1 MNREKMEII
10 LHKIK
15 EYDRII
21 IFRHFR
27 PDGDAIGSSM
37 GMREILRES
46 FPEKEIYLLN
56 SDYSDYLAFLG
67 GEDEPIADELYSD
80 ALAIVLDTGTE
91 NRISNKKYSLCREIA
106 KIDHH
111 IDHQPYGDYCW
122 IEEDKS
128 STCEMVAEFY
138 HTFRDELKINKAAAT
153 YLYTGMVTDSGRF
166 RFREVDGD
174 TLRYAGM
181 LLDVGIDTDT
191 LYANL
196 YIKDFKELK
205 FQSYV
210 YKKMKTT
217 ENGVVYIF
225 VDRAMQKKFGL
236 TSEQASACVSFM
248 ESIRGSLIWV
258 AFIEN
263 TVNKHIRV
271 RLRSRFVTV
280 SEIAERYR
288 GGGHA
293 CAAGATL
300 HAKKEMKALLSEC
313 DARLKEYKENNE
325 GWI

>member
-1 MNREKMEII
+1 MNREKMELI
-10 LHKIK
+10 LQKIK
-15 EYDRII
+15 EYNRII

-27 PDGDAIGSSM
+27 PDGDAIGSTK
-37 GMREILRES
+37 GMREILRLS
-46 FPEKEIYLLN
+46 YPEKEIYLLN
-56 SDYSDYLAFLG
+56 SDYSNYLEFLG
-67 GEDEPIADELYSD
+67 GEDEPIADELYAD
-80 ALAIVLDTGTE
+80 ALALVLDTGSE
-91 NRISNKKYSLCREIA
+91 DRISNKKYKLCREIA

-122 IEEDKS
+122 IEENKS

-138 HTFRDELKINKAAAT
+138 YTFRDELKINKEAAT

-174 TLRYAGM
+174 TMRYAGM
-181 LLDVGIDTDT
+181 LLDVGIDTNK

-196 YIKDFKELK
+196 YIKDFHELK

-210 YKKMKTT
+210 YKKMKMT
-217 ENGVVYIF
+217 ENGVAYIF
-225 VDRAMQKKFGL
+225 VDKAMQKKFGL
-236 TSEQASACVSFM
+236 TSEQASASVSFM

-263 TVNKHIRV
+263 AEKKEIRV
-271 RLRSRFVTV
+271 RMRSRFIQI
-280 SEIAERYR
+280 SDIAERYR

-300 HAKKEMKALLSEC
+300 YSKKELKAILAEA
-313 DARLKEYKENNE
+313 DAKLKEYKESNE
-325 GWI
+325 GWL